1 VVLLPCCLDYMG
13 PRCRGCAG
21 LRFASQG
28 RYRSKLAR
36 EFAPILGPRP
46 RRPWD
51 PWAVSD
57 PRVAEKATEGP
68 ATSGEAPEVPDDT
81 DDADDIDL
89 DDQDEE
95 TRPYPGRPRGLKV
108 ARPRRDEAST
118 LVERLAKGLT
128 GRLSSPI
135 KNGIR
140 YESPLPYLKIALD
153 WDMFT
158 KKPGGR

>member
-1 VVLLPCCLDYMG
+1 MGDELIEYLG
-13 PRCRGCAG
+13 PRCLLYAG

-68 ATSGEAPEVPDDT
+68 ATSGEAPEVFDDT

-95 TRPYPGRPRGLKV
+95 IRPYPGRPRAPKL
-108 ARPRRDEAST
+108 ARPRQGAGADEPNDEA
-118 LVERLAKGLT
+118 LALIERFANGLT

-135 KNGIR
+135 QNRVR
-140 YESPLPYLKIALD
+140 YEWPFPYLKIALD
-153 WDMFT
+153 WNL
-158 KKPGGR
+158 